1 MEHLASQELASVS
14 RGHREERSGVH
25 GTRRGLNDSAVE
37 PWESGGFF
45 LFTPKKTG
53 VLSSRFCREKTKAT
67 TAALLLLAQLFAPRL
82 YDATMPTL
90 ETLPRDVALRVFRF
104 ALFPGGPASLE
115 VPELPRPEVH
125 VAKRNAPQVPF
136 DPVPAGVT
144 AGLNALKAAARI
156 ATAAKALRD
165 VVMDDALWKEP
176 LAALGQAFQLGD
188 DPLDPATW
196 KSFSGSAQKKKK
208 YRDPRHEKS
217 FDNHPVFTQYRE
229 LLRYVKMVCE
239 DFYESCHRNVRGLA
253 REVGFGPMSQWFCED
268 PPDYLDHLERT
279 DKPLPRDWYKEVFT
293 DATIGRMVWNSFSG
307 GLMRGLFGDD
317 WDILI
322 GGANAFEYETGNRE
336 RFMCDLVPEELVA
349 RGYLRENRD
358 WLAKRDWLARIQ
370 TGSRE

>member
-1 MEHLASQELASVS
+1 MA
-14 RGHREERSGVH
+14 
-25 GTRRGLNDSAVE
+25 
-37 PWESGGFF
+37 
-45 LFTPKKTG
+45 
-53 VLSSRFCREKTKAT
+53 
-67 TAALLLLAQLFAPRL
+67 
-82 YDATMPTL
+82 TL

-144 AGLNALKAAARI
+144 AGLNAVKAAAHI

-165 VVMDDALWKEP
+165 VVMDDALWEEP
-176 LAALGQAFQLGD
+176 LAALEQVFQLGD
-188 DPLDPATW
+188 DPLDPVCGG
-196 KSFSGSAQKKKK
+196 FSGSALKKKK
-208 YRDPRHEKS
+208 YRDPRHDEES
-217 FDNHPVFTQYRE
+217 FDDLSVFTQYRE

-253 REVGFGPMSQWFCED
+253 REVGFGPMSQSMCEETEEFYYL
-268 PPDYLDHLERT
+268 DYLERA

-293 DATIGRMVWNSFSG
+293 DATIGRMVWNSFSP
-307 GLMRGLFGDD
+307 GLVSGLFLDD

-349 RGYLRENRD
+349 RGYMRGKTRE
-358 WLAKRDWLARIQ
+358 
-370 TGSRE
+370 

>member
-1 MEHLASQELASVS
+1 MA
-14 RGHREERSGVH
+14 
-25 GTRRGLNDSAVE
+25 
-37 PWESGGFF
+37 
-45 LFTPKKTG
+45 
-53 VLSSRFCREKTKAT
+53 
-67 TAALLLLAQLFAPRL
+67 
-82 YDATMPTL
+82 TL

-115 VPELPRPEVH
+115 VPEVPRPEVH

-144 AGLNALKAAARI
+144 AGLNAVKAAAHI
-156 ATAAKALRD
+156 ATASKALRD

-253 REVGFGPMSQWFCED
+253 REVGFGPMSQSFCED
-268 PPDYLDHLERT
+268 APDYLDHLERT

-293 DATIGRMVWNSFSG
+293 DATIGRMVWNSFSP
-307 GLMRGLFGDD
+307 GLMSGLRFDD

-322 GGANAFEYETGNRE
+322 GGANALDETDNQE
-336 RFMCDLVPEELVA
+336 RFQCDLVPEELVA
-349 RGYLRENRD
+349 RGYMRGKTRE
-358 WLAKRDWLARIQ
+358 
-370 TGSRE
+370 